1 LQSYVANTLPF
12 KSIQRYEFER
22 CNCMKNFPFLFVSIL
37 LQVDRSSSNLLKIEI
52 RYNLNDKN
60 LDIHEKNIL
69 SMKLLPMKI

>member
-1 LQSYVANTLPF
+1 
-12 KSIQRYEFER
+12 
-22 CNCMKNFPFLFVSIL
+22 MKNFPFLFVSIL
-37 LQVDRSSSNLLKIEI
+37 SQVDRSSSNLLKIEI